1 MNLTR
6 IALFAALFLT
16 ACESTPEKDED
27 GKVDGSMVHISPGDL
42 EPAGEFIHRTK
53 RMLVA
58 EFVRVE
64 LSAQFY
70 EGHLGVARDIEYVKR
85 TNETLEDG
93 TIVVKLKRIDTGQ
106 KTNFDPDRLPRI
118 YFGKGLE
125 ARAYNELHVY
135 LRRRVDEKRPVH
147 LKMVGVTSN
156 GDSTLWV
163 AGRNQMEKPKIII
176 ESSLLWH
183 ETFERYKHRSAIY

>member
-1 MNLTR
+1 MRLTR
-6 IALFAALFLT
+6 FAILAALFMG
-16 ACESTPEKDED
+16 ACESTPEKDDE
-27 GKVDGSMVHISPGDL
+27 GKIDGSMVNISPSDL

-64 LSAQFY
+64 LTAQFY
-70 EGHLGVARDIEYVKR
+70 EGHLGIARDIEYVKR
-85 TNETLEDG
+85 SNETLPDG
-93 TIVVKLKRIDTGQ
+93 TIVVKLKRIETGQ

-135 LRRRVDEKRPVH
+135 MRRRVDEKRPVH
-147 LKMVGVTSN
+147 LSMVGVTSD
-156 GDSTLWV
+156 GDSKLWV
-163 AGRNQMEKPKIII
+163 AGREQMVKPKISI
-176 ESSLLWH
+176 ESSLIWS
-183 ETFERYKHRSAIY
+183 ESFEHYKHRSAIY